1 MPRRY
6 LLGRLFG
13 TDIFV
18 TADFFLLLA
27 FYFFVGRAD
36 AGRMALF
43 CIALI
48 VSLLVHEFGHVL
60 AVRRLLGAP
69 SAVILW
75 GLGGLCVY
83 PAVPTTPGRKI
94 GISLMGP
101 LLEALLGA
109 LCFALLRL
117 ADPGP
122 GALREFLAIMVWLN
136 LFWVAA
142 NLVPI
147 LPLDGGQA
155 LRAGLEYRMEP
166 GRAAGA
172 ARKVS
177 VVAAILAGGAAASL
191 GLPLLAMF
199 CAFLLL
205 QNLRAQA

>member
-6 LLGRLFG
+6 LIGRLFG

-27 FYFFVGRAD
+27 FYFVAGGAD

-60 AVRRLLGAP
+60 AVRRLLHAP

-83 PAVPTTPGRKI
+83 PAVPRTPGKQV

-101 LLEALLGA
+101 LHSALLGA
-109 LCFALLRL
+109 LCYALLRGL
-117 ADPGP
+117 DPAP
-122 GALREFLAIMVWLN
+122 GAPREFLGIMVWIN
-136 LFWVAA
+136 LFWGAA
-142 NLVPI
+142 NLLPI

-155 LRAGLEYRMEP
+155 LRAGLEFRMGP
-166 GRAAGA
+166 DRAAGA
-172 ARKVS
+172 ARRVS
-177 VVAAILAGGAAASL
+177 AVAALLAAAAAVFY
-191 GLPLLAMF
+191 GRPIAAMI
-199 CAFLLL
+199 CAFLML
-205 QNLRAQA
+205 QNLRGGA

>member
-6 LLGRLFG
+6 LIGRLFG

-27 FYFFVGRAD
+27 FYFLVGRAD

-43 CIALI
+43 CLALI

-60 AVRRLLGAP
+60 AVRRLLKAP
-69 SAVILW
+69 SAIILW

-83 PAVPTTPGRKI
+83 PAIPTTPGRKI

-101 LLEALLGA
+101 LLEAVLGA
-109 LCFALLRL
+109 LCLALLKGL
-117 ADPGP
+117 DPEP
-122 GALREFLAIMVWLN
+122 GALREFLVIMVWVN

-142 NLVPI
+142 NLLPI

-155 LRAGLEYRMEP
+155 LRAGLEYRMAPE
-166 GRAAGA
+166 RAALA
-172 ARKVS
+172 ARRVS
-177 VVAAILAGGAAASL
+177 VVTAILAGGAAASL
-191 GLPLLAMF
+191 GLPFAAIL
-199 CAFLLL
+199 CAFLML
-205 QNLRAQA
+205 QNLRPAA